1 MCVAGGLRSF
11 TAFRIT
17 ARRFRITARRF
28 SMAAVPLF
36 SGLYFLSYVPQPHDL
51 RLNKDGITYQIRLKN
66 NRTVK
71 VGFLPIFLS
80 Y

>member
-1 MCVAGGLRSF
+1 
-11 TAFRIT
+11 
-17 ARRFRITARRF
+17 
-28 SMAAVPLF
+28 MAAVPLF

-51 RLNKDGITYQIRLKN
+51 RLNKDGITYQVRLKN